1 MPRWDEVP
9 SPKLGNE
16 EGLGAL
22 KNSELGTRNSE
33 RFFNLELGTGNME
46 PLYRRQRGYFARLYK
61 EGGPTPWPSAK
72 PTPSVTRV
80 ARGLQRRLRGGRV
93 LDLGCGE
100 GRHTLLF
107 ARRGF
112 STVGLD
118 YTATPLRTV
127 ADRAH
132 QAHLGERIR
141 LVMGDALL
149 PPLKPGSFDVL
160 VDYGCFHH
168 VKKADWSIYLSR
180 VLGLLKPGG
189 YFHLTVFS
197 TKFKHYPG
205 ERRSR
210 NWNVHRNHYDHF
222 FVKRDFAKIFGDHCE
237 ILAIEEEHKGL
248 DGFFHVLMRKEPTD
262 LPRMEKCR
270 R

>member
-1 MPRWDEVP
+1 VKAD
-9 SPKLGNE
+9 
-16 EGLGAL
+16 
-22 KNSELGTRNSE
+22 
-33 RFFNLELGTGNME
+33 
-46 PLYRRQRGYFARLYK
+46 LYRRQRGYFAQAYGAGR
-61 EGGPTPWPSAK
+61 PTPWPSTEPA
-72 PTPSVTRV
+72 PFV
-80 ARGLQRRLRGGRV
+80 AQVAQSLWRRLQGGRV

-112 STVGLD
+112 TTIGLD
-118 YTATPLRTV
+118 YNATPLRTV
-127 ADRAH
+127 AERAR
-132 QAHLGERIR
+132 QARVAGRIK
-141 LVMGDALL
+141 LLMGDALL

-168 VKKADWSIYLSR
+168 VKKADWSIYLNR

-189 YFHLTVFS
+189 YFHLTTFS

-205 ERRSR
+205 ERRTR
-210 NWNVHRNHYDHF
+210 NWNVHRNHYDRF
-222 FVKRDFAKIFGDHCE
+222 FIKRDFAEIFGSRCE

-248 DGFFHVLMRKEPTD
+248 DGFFHVLMRKSPTN
-262 LPRMEKCR
+262 LPRTEKGR

>member
-1 MPRWDEVP
+1 MR
-9 SPKLGNE
+9 
-16 EGLGAL
+16 GA
-22 KNSELGTRNSE
+22 KAAATSD
-33 RFFNLELGTGNME
+33 
-46 PLYRRQRGYFARLYK
+46 LYRRQRGYFARVYE
-61 EGGPTPWPSAK
+61 EGRSTPWPSTD
-72 PTPSVTRV
+72 PTPSVARV
-80 ARGLQRRLRGGRV
+80 AGSLKRRLRGGRV

-112 STVGLD
+112 TTVGLD
-118 YTATPLRTV
+118 YNAMPLKTV
-127 ADRAH
+127 AKRARR
-132 QAHLGERIR
+132 ARLVGRIK

-168 VKKADWSIYLSR
+168 VRKADWSIYRNR

-205 ERRSR
+205 ERRTR
-210 NWNVHRNHYDHF
+210 NWHVHRNHYDRF
-222 FVKRDFAKIFGDHCE
+222 FVKRDFAEIFGDRCE

-248 DGFFHVLMRKEPTD
+248 DGFFHVLMRKSSTNLPPT
-262 LPRMEKCR
+262 
-270 R
+270 

>member
-1 MPRWDEVP
+1 
-9 SPKLGNE
+9 
-16 EGLGAL
+16 
-22 KNSELGTRNSE
+22 
-33 RFFNLELGTGNME
+33 ME
-46 PLYRRQRGYFARLYK
+46 HLYRRQRVYFAKVYGV
-61 EGGPTPWPSAK
+61 GGPTPWPSVR
-72 PTPSVTRV
+72 PTPSVVRV
-80 ARGLQRRLRGGRV
+80 ARSLQRHLRGGRV

-107 ARRGF
+107 AKRGF

-118 YTATPLRTV
+118 YNSAPLRRV
-127 ADRAH
+127 AERAH
-132 QAHLGERIR
+132 RARLAGRIR

-149 PPLKPGSFDVL
+149 PPIKPGSFDIV

-168 VKKADWSIYLSR
+168 VKKADWSIYLSH

-205 ERRSR
+205 ERRTR
-210 NWNVHRNHYDHF
+210 NWHVHRNHYDRF
-222 FVKRDFAKIFGDHCE
+222 FVKRDFAKIFSDHCE

-248 DGFFHVLMRKEPTD
+248 DGFFHVLMRKYPID
-262 LPRMEKCR
+262 PQRMGNGRSGRLP
-270 R
+270 